1 MQMNN
6 QNQTNQQQNNPLQIV
21 SRDIYALEQSFNEL
35 AHSMNLKFK
44 SEALFAIQA
53 LQKNDYTMKIAIQ
66 NPQSLKNAILNVAS
80 LGLSLN
86 PAERQAYIVPR
97 KGAICLDVGYIG
109 FVDLAVSSG
118 ALKYVVSKVV
128 HRNDTFE
135 LNGLGTEPT
144 HKYEPF
150 SGRGEVIG
158 VYVVAVTPQN
168 TYLVEHMSLE
178 ECHAIRD
185 RSETWKAKP
194 NTGAWATDEGEMLKK
209 TVIKKAA
216 KLWPKAPKDNRLA
229 EAFRVVNEHDGID
242 FEAERNAEASA
253 KEALRLEARA
263 KQDQE
268 REDKNEL
275 MNVTIK
281 NLCSELTVGMTA
293 QDKGKFMREQ
303 LGVTSYDRLQYL
315 SIDDLKQLVQNL
327 EGMKG
332 ESIIDYIQ
340 AEPKEVK
347 NYADGL

>member
-1 MQMNN
+1 M
-6 QNQTNQQQNNPLQIV
+6 
-21 SRDIYALEQSFNEL
+21 YALESSFNEL
-35 AHSMNLKFK
+35 AHAMNLKFK

-53 LQKNDYTMKIAIQ
+53 LQKNDYTMKIAVQ
-66 NPQSLKNAILNVAS
+66 NPQSLKNAVLNVAS

-86 PAERQAYIVPR
+86 PAERQAYLVPR

-135 LNGLGTEPT
+135 LNGLGQEPT

-150 SGRGEVIG
+150 ADRGDVIG

-168 TYLVEHMSLE
+168 TYLVEHMSLA

-216 KLWPKAPKDNRLA
+216 KLWPKPAKDNRLA

-242 FEAERNAEASA
+242 FEAEREAASVEKQALIEAAHKKRADDRAEHDH
-253 KEALRLEARA
+253 LI
-263 KQDQE
+263 
-268 REDKNEL
+268 
-275 MNVTIK
+275 NVTIK
-281 NLCSELTVGMTA
+281 NLCADLTTGRTASE
-293 QDKGKFMREQ
+293 KGLFMRES
-303 LGVTSYDRLQYL
+303 LGVSSYDQLQYL
-315 SIDDLKQLVQNL
+315 SNDELKELVTKLEALKVEPIDVTQN
-327 EGMKG
+327 
-332 ESIIDYIQ
+332 
-340 AEPKEVK
+340 EPATKEIR
-347 NYADGL
+347 NYADNL